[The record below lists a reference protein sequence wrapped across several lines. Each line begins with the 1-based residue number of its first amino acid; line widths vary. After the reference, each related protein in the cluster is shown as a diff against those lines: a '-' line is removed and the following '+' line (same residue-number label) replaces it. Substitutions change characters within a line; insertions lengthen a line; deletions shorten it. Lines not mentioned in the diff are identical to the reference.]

1 MVVGEKHANYPG
13 SGDGHVILSGGELG
27 SVTEIVVPSRA
38 AL

>member
-1 MVVGEKHANYPG
+1 MVVGEKHTNYPA
-13 SGDGHVILSGGELG
+13 SGDGHVTLIGGELG